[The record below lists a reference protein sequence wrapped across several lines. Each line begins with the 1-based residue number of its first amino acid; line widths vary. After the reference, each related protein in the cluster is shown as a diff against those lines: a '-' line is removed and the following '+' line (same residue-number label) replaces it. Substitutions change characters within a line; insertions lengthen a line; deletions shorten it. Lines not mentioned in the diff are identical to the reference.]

1 MIVGVGVDLVE
12 VKRIQRALEDPKIGL
27 RFRER
32 VYTQA
37 EISYCEDKGRGKYQS
52 YAGRFAA
59 KEAVMK
65 AMGTG
70 WGRRVNWMDI
80 EILPVPGG
88 KPELTLRDKTAD
100 FARQLGIVRFSLSI
114 THTQQ
119 HAMAYVIAEGK

>member
-1 MIVGVGVDLVE
+1 MIVGVGVDLIE
-12 VKRIQRALEDPKIGL
+12 VKRVQRALQDPKIGL

-32 VYTQA
+32 VYTGA
-37 EISYCEDKGRGKYQS
+37 EICYCEDKGRGKYQS

-70 WGRRVNWMDI
+70 WGKRVNWVDI

-88 KPELTLRDKTAD
+88 KPELTLRDKTSD

-119 HAMAYVIAEGK
+119 HAMAYVIAEGE

>member
-12 VKRIQRALEDPKIGL
+12 VKRVQRALEDPKIGL

-32 VYTQA
+32 VYTEA
-37 EISYCEDKGRGKYQS
+37 EISYCEDRGRGKYQS

-70 WGRRVNWMDI
+70 WGKRVNWRDI
-80 EILPVPGG
+80 EILPAPGG
-88 KPELTLRDKTAD
+88 KPEVTLRAQTSD
-100 FARQLGIVRFSLSI
+100 FARQLGIIRLSLSI
-114 THTQQ
+114 THTHE
-119 HAMAYVIAEGK
+119 HAVAYVIAEGE